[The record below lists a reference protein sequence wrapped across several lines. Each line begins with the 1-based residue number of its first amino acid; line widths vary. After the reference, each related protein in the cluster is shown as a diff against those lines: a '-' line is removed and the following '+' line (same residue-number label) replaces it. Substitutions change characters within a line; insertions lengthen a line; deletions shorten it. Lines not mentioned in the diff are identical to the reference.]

1 MTLSRRKALSL
12 SGSTLAGL
20 SLGVLRPQDSAVL
33 QAQGQDDWPDSLVER
48 PLREGFPAPL
58 PLEPDGSAPEHPESA
73 AGPITDP
80 LMWRSQGRRTP
91 EIEFDYRQMAIR
103 VDTRGLGR
111 LAGTLRF
118 SDLEQLPVVSGTYL
132 LQCGAPNPR
141 GIVKWTGVR
150 FSDFADMLGLVP
162 GVHYCRFVASDRF
175 YADEPLTT
183 LRRPQVML
191 AWMMND
197 EPIPPARR
205 AVAADRAVPVR
216 EPEREGDHRDDVQHA
231 RTADA
236 AAAGLIVPFRYGNR
250 SVKAITEMTFSRR
263 CRPDRRRLG
272 LRTGSAG
279 RRAEPH
285 STISGR
291 EFAAGQRRR
300 LPQVGLGGKRCR
312 RRRFRGSSLRR
323 SRAQTAGELVGPRF
337 PGQVPA
343 APVRS
348 R

>member
-20 SLGVLRPQDSAVL
+20 SLGVLRPEHAAAL
-33 QAQGQDDWPDSLVER
+33 EAQAQDDWPDSLVER

-80 LMWRSQGRRTP
+80 LMWRSAGRQTP

-118 SDLEQLPVVSGTYL
+118 SDLEQLPVVSHTFL

-175 YADEPLTT
+175 YADEPMTT

-197 EPIPPARR
+197 EPIPPRHGAPLR
-205 AVAADRAVPVR
+205 
-216 EPEREGDHRDDVQHA
+216 
-231 RTADA
+231 
-236 AAAGLIVPFRYGNR
+236 LIVPFRYGNR
-250 SVKAITEMTFSRR
+250 SVKAITEMTFST
-263 CRPDRRRLG
+263 P
-272 LRTGSAG
+272 
-279 RRAEPH
+279 
-285 STISGR
+285 
-291 EFAAGQRRR
+291 
-300 LPQVGLGGKRCR
+300 
-312 RRRFRGSSLRR
+312 
-323 SRAQTAGELVGPRF
+323 GPRM
-337 PGQVPA
+337 PPL
-343 APVRS
+343 PV
-348 R
+348 